1 MAVVKQIFVWL
12 TLAAV
17 MIAIASVD
25 YWVNLI

>member
-1 MAVVKQIFVWL
+1 MAVVKQIFIWL